1 MSTNVDL
8 SIAINILNKKIAEIN
23 MKILENNIEENQEEL
38 DKYLN
43 IKKEIYQGNML
54 WIKKV
59 INGEI

>member
-8 SIAINILNKKIAEIN
+8 SIAIDILNKKIAEIN

-59 INGEI
+59 ISGEI

>member
-1 MSTNVDL
+1 MDTNVDL
-8 SIAINILNKKIAEIN
+8 SIAIDILNKKIAEFN
-23 MKILENNIEENQEEL
+23 MKILENNIKENQEEL

-59 INGEI
+59 ISGEI